1 MGRLLLPLI
10 SPWIRIENFVGRKAM
25 GITMAKQVL
34 LTSEGLKK
42 LQDELENLKTVR
54 RKENTAA
61 IKRAL
66 SFGDLSENSEYDEAK
81 NEQAEIEA
89 RIVEIENMLN
99 NAKVIDEDN
108 IATDVVSIGSK
119 VKLEDME
126 DSSTEEYY
134 IVGSTEAD
142 PMKGKISDE
151 SPVGAALLGHKID
164 EIVIVEAPGGKLEYK
179 IVNISK

>member
-1 MGRLLLPLI
+1 
-10 SPWIRIENFVGRKAM
+10 
-25 GITMAKQVL
+25 MAKQIL
-34 LTSEGLKK
+34 LTSEGLQK

-99 NAKVIDEDN
+99 NAKVIDEDS
-108 IATDVVSIGSK
+108 IATDVVSVGSK
-119 VKLEDME
+119 VKVKDME
-126 DSSTEEYY
+126 DGTIEEYS

-142 PMKGKISDE
+142 PMNGKISDE
-151 SPVGAALLGHKID
+151 SPVGNALLGHKVG
-164 EIVIVEAPGGKLEYK
+164 EKVIVEAPMGKLEYE
-179 IVNISK
+179 IVEISK

>member
-1 MGRLLLPLI
+1 
-10 SPWIRIENFVGRKAM
+10 
-25 GITMAKQVL
+25 MAKQVL

-61 IKRAL
+61 IKMAR
-66 SFGDLSENSEYDEAK
+66 SFGDLSENSEYDEAR
-81 NEQAEIEA
+81 NEQAEIES

-108 IATDVVSIGSK
+108 IDTDVVSVGSK
-119 VKLEDME
+119 VTVMDME
-126 DSSTEEYY
+126 DKEEEEYL

-142 PMKGKISDE
+142 PMNGKISDE
-151 SPVGAALLGHKID
+151 SPVGSALLGHKID
-164 EIVIVEAPGGKLEYK
+164 EVVIVEAPLGKMEYK
-179 IVNISK
+179 IVKISR

>member
-1 MGRLLLPLI
+1 
-10 SPWIRIENFVGRKAM
+10 
-25 GITMAKQVL
+25 MAKQVL

-61 IKRAL
+61 IKMAR
-66 SFGDLSENSEYDEAK
+66 SFGDLSENSEYDEAR
-81 NEQAEIEA
+81 NEQAEIES

-108 IATDVVSIGSK
+108 IDTDVVSVGSK
-119 VKLEDME
+119 VTVMDME
-126 DSSTEEYY
+126 DKEEEEYL

-142 PMKGKISDE
+142 PMNGKISDE
-151 SPVGAALLGHKID
+151 SPVGSALLGHKID
-164 EIVIVEAPGGKLEYK
+164 EVVTVEAPLGKMEYK
-179 IVNISK
+179 IIKIAR

>member
-1 MGRLLLPLI
+1 MI
-10 SPWIRIENFVGRKAM
+10 
-25 GITMAKQVL
+25 MAKQVL

-61 IKRAL
+61 IKMAR
-66 SFGDLSENSEYDEAK
+66 SFGDLSENSEYDEAR
-81 NEQAEIEA
+81 NEQAEIES

-108 IATDVVSIGSK
+108 IDTDVVSVGSK
-119 VKLEDME
+119 VTVMDME
-126 DSSTEEYY
+126 DKEEEEYL

-142 PMKGKISDE
+142 PMNGKISDE
-151 SPVGAALLGHKID
+151 SPVGSALLGHKID
-164 EIVIVEAPGGKLEYK
+164 EVVIVEAPLGKMEYK
-179 IVNISK
+179 IVKISR